1 MNKQF
6 IKTYVSDEILKWVE
20 EQSELMGMSKSAF
33 VNLCINQYR
42 QQLQALS
49 SFSQFDSYLDR
60 LEVMVNKQED
70 KEMYSIQNRVNK

>member
-20 EQSELMGMSKSAF
+20 EQSEIMGMSKSAF

-60 LEVMVNKQED
+60 LEVMVNKQE
-70 KEMYSIQNRVNK
+70 NKKD